1 MHVGLDELLQ
11 DVAHLLSH
19 FIDRLLAKQVYIVLD
34 LVIGVL
40 ADELKLRIEAVVEL
54 LMQCFKQL

>member
-1 MHVGLDELLQ
+1 MHVGFDELLQ

-19 FIDRLLAKQVYIVLD
+19 FIDRLLAKHSDIVLD

-40 ADELKLRIEAVVEL
+40 ADELKLCVKAVVEL

>member
-1 MHVGLDELLQ
+1 MHVGFDEVLQ
-11 DVAHLLSH
+11 DLAHLLSH
-19 FIDRLLAKQVYIVLD
+19 FIDGLLAKHSDIVLD

-54 LMQCFKQL
+54 LM

>member
-1 MHVGLDELLQ
+1 M
-11 DVAHLLSH
+11 AHLLSN
-19 FIDRLLAKQVYIVLD
+19 FIDWLLAKHGDIVLD
-34 LVIGVL
+34 LIISVL